1 MIQKIIF
8 IYNADQGKLN
18 AAFDS
23 IHKFVS
29 PGTYQCQLCA
39 MTHGS
44 FGMKKDW
51 KAFIES
57 LGVEIDFLHRDDV
70 GEILGD
76 TVPVLPV
83 VMGIDEEKAMKVLVS
98 AEEMKNMGN
107 DPEKLKAAIREGV
120 RSSSCGCDSE

>member
-70 GEILGD
+70 GEKFGD
-76 TVPVLPV
+76 LACDLPV
-83 VMGIDEEKAMKVLVS
+83 VLGVDEKGCAGVVVS
-98 AEEMKNMGN
+98 AEVMRAMGN

-120 RSSSCGCDSE
+120 SSSSC

>member
-8 IYNADQGKLN
+8 IYNADEGKLN

-57 LGVEIDFLHRDDV
+57 LGVEIQFLHRDDASK
-70 GEILGD
+70 ILGD
-76 TVPVLPV
+76 TVPPLPA
-83 VMGIDEEKAMKVLVS
+83 VMGVDSEKTMKVLVS
-98 AEEMKNMGN
+98 SEEMKNMQN

-120 RSSSCGCDSE
+120 RSSSC